1 MEGDMRPLVSGLVL
15 GLLLL
20 GARDGHAQ
28 VCNPVCANQ
37 PPACCGV
44 VAQADTFMAY
54 ESATHNSTIFRGIV
68 PNTAGA
74 TCDVT
79 TDVNG
84 ITPTVID
91 GPLSPVSDL
100 LSSTVKLNFNLGEG
114 IERWQSVGGLF
125 GGGTCFT
132 PEVTGFRHPGVVVS
146 VTDGCGTHQVSIG
159 KPAFFCVTPTLKFIC
174 FESKNLNAVP
184 LPPGFDRA
192 EDVCAVIQ

>member
-1 MEGDMRPLVSGLVL
+1 MRPLVSGLVL

-20 GARDGHAQ
+20 GARGGHAQ

-37 PPACCGV
+37 PKACCGV

-84 ITPTVID
+84 IAPTVID

-100 LSSTVKLNFNLGEG
+100 LSSTVTLHFNLGEG
-114 IERWQSVGGLF
+114 VERWQAVGGEF
-125 GGGTCFT
+125 GGGNCFT
-132 PEVTGFRHPGVVVS
+132 PEVTGLSGLHGLVVN
-146 VTDGCGTHQVSIG
+146 VTDGCGTHEVTVG
-159 KPAFFCVTPTLKFIC
+159 RPAFFCVSPTLKFVC
-174 FESKNLNAVP
+174 FESKNLNKVP